1 MNGNNGKE
9 WSGKTRGGSFGY
21 RFFIVLIDR
30 LGVRFAYVFL
40 AFVVIYFIPF
50 APKATVASW
59 WYARNILKKSRFR
72 SSVFLF
78 ANYYRFGQTLI
89 DKVAVSAGKK
99 DRYEFVFDE
108 SYPRF
113 LEMLNQE
120 NGAIMVS
127 AHVGNWEI
135 GAPFFDKY
143 GKKMHVAMLDAEYRK
158 IKKMLEQHSEN
169 RNYNVLPLDET
180 DGLSNIFRAKAILD
194 RREFICFQGDR
205 FLGNTQT
212 AEVGFLGKTARFPV
226 GPFLLASRLR
236 VPVIF
241 YFSMREQGAKYKFYF
256 QMARIESTE
265 TGKSGEPGTESAVK
279 TGTSSGIKPEIL
291 LLEQYVRAL
300 EDIVRKYPHQ
310 WFNYYR
316 FWKGN

>member
-1 MNGNNGKE
+1 MNNNNGKE

-21 RFFIVLIDR
+21 HFFIFLIDR

-50 APKATVASW
+50 APKATAASW
-59 WYARNILKKSRFR
+59 WFARNILKKSPLCSF
-72 SSVFLF
+72 VFLF
-78 ANYYRFGQTLI
+78 VNYYRFGQTLI

-99 DRYEFVFDE
+99 ESYQFVFSE
-108 SYPRF
+108 SYPLF

-120 NGAIMVS
+120 RGAIMVS

-135 GAPFFDKY
+135 GTPFFDKY

-158 IKKMLEQHSEN
+158 IKEMLEQHSES

-180 DGLSNIFRAKAILD
+180 DGLSNILRAKAILD
-194 RREFICFQGDR
+194 RHEYICFQGDR
-205 FLGNTQT
+205 FLENTQT
-212 AEVGFLGKTARFPV
+212 AEVEFLGRPARFPI
-226 GPFLLASRLR
+226 GPFLLSSRLQ

-241 YFSMREQGAKYKFYF
+241 YFSMREKGMKYKFHF
-256 QMARIESTE
+256 RIANPVNKES
-265 TGKSGEPGTESAVK
+265 GP
-279 TGTSSGIKPEIL
+279 KPENQ
-291 LLEQYVRAL
+291 LLEQYVQTL
-300 EDIVRKYPHQ
+300 EDMVRRYPHQ

-316 FWKGN
+316 FWER

>member
-1 MNGNNGKE
+1 MSNNNDKK

-21 RFFIVLIDR
+21 RFFIFLIDR

-50 APKATVASW
+50 APKATAASW
-59 WYARNILKKSRFR
+59 WYARNILKKGRFR
-72 SSVFLF
+72 SSIFLF
-78 ANYYRFGQTLI
+78 VNYYRFGQTLI

-99 DRYEFVFDE
+99 ERYQFLFDE
-108 SYPRF
+108 SYSRF
-113 LEMLNQE
+113 LEILNQE
-120 NGAIMVS
+120 RGAIMVS

-158 IKKMLEQHSEN
+158 IKEMLEQHSGN

-180 DGLSNIFRAKAILD
+180 DGLSNILRTKTILD
-194 RREFICFQGDR
+194 LHEYVCFQGDR
-205 FLGNTQT
+205 FLENTQT
-212 AEVGFLGKTARFPV
+212 AEVRFLDKIARFPI
-226 GPFLLASRLR
+226 GPFLLASRLQ

-241 YFSMREQGAKYKFYF
+241 YFSMREREMEYKFYF
-256 QMARIESTE
+256 QIAESVTK
-265 TGKSGEPGTESAVK
+265 GSGS
-279 TGTSSGIKPEIL
+279 KPEIQ
-291 LLEQYVRAL
+291 LLEQYVKAL
-300 EDIVRKYPHQ
+300 EGIVQRYPHQ

-316 FWKGN
+316 FWER